1 MGKIQVSAD
10 FHGKKY
16 TIETGVIAK
25 QAHGAVLV
33 TCGETVVLATAV
45 AADKPREG
53 VDFFPL
59 TVDFIEKYY
68 ASGKIPGGF
77 FKREAKPSTDAT
89 LNARLIDRPI
99 RPLFPEGFRNDVN
112 VVVTVLSYDGIN
124 TPGHLGMTAASA
136 ALSISKIPFQ
146 GPIGGVVVG
155 RVDGKLIINPSPEEL
170 EKSTLEL
177 SIAGTR
183 EAVMMVEAEV
193 NLLTEEEM
201 LEALDFGHQE
211 LKKLIDLQEELVK
224 KAGVPK
230 MPLQLVLPEE
240 SLVKKIKDKI
250 TKDMDKALATD
261 GKLAKYAA
269 IDALQAKLLEDMKA
283 ELGKEVFAAKEKE
296 IKEIFHD
303 VEKTAVRSMIIDGGK
318 RLDGRKMDEL
328 RPLSSEVGLFKRT
341 HGSALFTRGET
352 QALVITTLGTA
363 DDEQMIDGLNPTYKK
378 KFFLHYNFPPY
389 SVGEVGRMG
398 SPGRR
403 ELGHGNLAER
413 GLKAILPEH
422 KDFPYTIRIVSE
434 ITESNGSSS
443 MASICGGCLSLMDA
457 GVPIK
462 APVAGIAMGLIKN
475 DDGKFQI
482 LTDIMGLEDH
492 LGDMDFKV
500 AGTREGITALQMDIK
515 IVGVTREIM
524 AKALAQ
530 AKEGRMTLL
539 NHLQQT
545 LPAVRSDLNQYAP
558 RIESLMIPVDRIGEL
573 IGPGGKN
580 IKKIQETYSVNIDI
594 EETGKV
600 NIASADGVT
609 LRAAKDY
616 IAAMMRDVEVGDVF
630 ENAKVVKIIEIG
642 AFVEVAPGKQ
652 GLVHIS
658 EIAQRRIAAV
668 TDVLS
673 EGQTV
678 KVKCIKVDER
688 GRYNFTIKNA

>member
-1 MGKIQVSAD
+1 MAKVQVSAD

-68 ASGKIPGGF
+68 ASGKIPGSF
-77 FKREAKPSTDAT
+77 FKREARPSTDAT
-89 LNARLIDRPI
+89 LTARLIDRPI
-99 RPLFPEGFRNDVN
+99 RPLFPNGFRNDVN
-112 VVVTVLSYDGIN
+112 IVVTVLSYDGVN
-124 TPGHLGMTAASA
+124 TPDHLGMVAASA

-193 NLLTEEEM
+193 GLLTEEQM
-201 LEALDFGHQE
+201 LEALEYGHAE
-211 LKKLIDLQEELVK
+211 LKKLIDLQEELIK

-230 MPLQLVLPEE
+230 MPLELVLPDEN
-240 SLVKKIKDKI
+240 LVKNAHGKIGDGLQ
-250 TKDMDKALATD
+250 KALATD

-269 IDALQAKLLEDMKA
+269 IDAVQAKLLADLKA
-283 ELGKEVFAAKEKE
+283 ELGEETFAKKEKE
-296 IKEIFHD
+296 IREIFHD
-303 VEKTAVRSMIIDGGK
+303 AEKTAVRSMILDEGK

-352 QALVITTLGTA
+352 QALVLTTLGTA
-363 DDEQMIDGLNPTYKK
+363 DDEQMIDGLDPTYKK
-378 KFFLHYNFPPY
+378 QFFLHYNFPPY

-413 GLKAILPEH
+413 GLKAIIPPH
-422 KDFPYTIRIVSE
+422 KDFPYTIRVVSE

-443 MASICGGCLSLMDA
+443 MASICGGTLSLMDA

-462 APVAGIAMGLIKN
+462 APVAGIAMGLIKEN
-475 DDGKFQI
+475 HKFQV

-500 AGTREGITALQMDIK
+500 AGTRDGITALQMDIK
-515 IVGVTREIM
+515 IVGVTSEVM
-524 AKALAQ
+524 KQALAQ
-530 AKEGRMTLL
+530 AKVGRMTLL
-539 NHLQQT
+539 DHLHGT
-545 LPAVRSDLNQYAP
+545 ISTPRGDLNKYAP

-573 IGPGGKN
+573 IGPGGKT
-580 IKKIQETYSVNIDI
+580 IKKIQETYNVEINI
-594 EETGKV
+594 EEDGKV
-600 NIASADGVT
+600 DIASADGDS
-609 LRAAKDY
+609 LRASKDY

-630 ENAKVVKIIEIG
+630 EDAKVVKIIEIG

-658 EIAQRRIAAV
+658 EIAPQRIAAV

-678 KVKCIKVDER
+678 KVKCVKIDER

>member
-1 MGKIQVSAD
+1 MAKVQVSRE
-10 FHGKKY
+10 FHGKQY

-45 AADKPREG
+45 AADSPREG

-77 FKREAKPSTDAT
+77 FKREARPSTDAT

-99 RPLFPEGFRNDVN
+99 RPLFPNGFRNDVN
-112 VVVTVLSYDGIN
+112 IVITVLSYDGIN
-124 TPGHLGMTAASA
+124 LPSHLGMVAASA
-136 ALSISKIPFQ
+136 ALSISKIPFS
-146 GPIGGVVVG
+146 GPIGGVIVG
-155 RVDGKLIINPSPEEL
+155 RVDGRLVINPGPEEL

-183 EAVMMVEAEV
+183 EAVMMVEAEAG
-193 NLLTEEEM
+193 LLTEEQM
-201 LEALDFGHQE
+201 LEALDFGHAE

-230 MPLQLVLPEE
+230 MPVKLILPEE
-240 SLVKKIKDKI
+240 NLVQKINAKI
-250 TKDMDKALATD
+250 AGEMVQALNTD

-269 IDALQAKLLEDMKA
+269 IDALQARLLTELKA
-283 ELGKEVFAAKEKE
+283 ELGEEAYAKKEKE

-303 VEKTAVRSMIIDGGK
+303 VEKAAVRRMIIEEK
-318 RLDGRKMDEL
+318 RRLDGRKMDEL
-328 RPLSSEVGLFKRT
+328 RQLSSEVGLFKRT

-378 KFFLHYNFPPY
+378 QFFLHYNFPPY
-389 SVGEVGRMG
+389 SVGETGRMG

-413 GLKAILPEH
+413 GLKAVLPEH
-422 KDFPYTIRIVSE
+422 KDFPYTIRVVSE

-443 MASICGGCLSLMDA
+443 MASICGGTLSLMDA

-475 DDGKFQI
+475 ADGKFQI

-524 AKALAQ
+524 QQALAQ
-530 AKEGRMTLL
+530 ARTGRLTLL
-539 NHLQQT
+539 EHLHST
-545 LPAVRSDLNQYAP
+545 LPAVRTDLNQYAP
-558 RIESLMIPVDRIGEL
+558 RIESIMIPVDRIGEL
-573 IGPGGKN
+573 IGPGGKS
-580 IKKIQETYSVNIDI
+580 IKKIQETYNVEINI
-594 EETGKV
+594 EEDGKV
-600 NIASADGVT
+600 DIASSDGES
-609 LRAAKDY
+609 LRGAKEY
-616 IAAMMRDVEVGDVF
+616 IAAMMREVEVGDVF
-630 ENAKVVKIIEIG
+630 ENARVVKIIEIG

-658 EIAQRRIAAV
+658 EISPQRIGRVEDA
-668 TDVLS
+668 LS
-673 EGQTV
+673 LDQV
-678 KVKCIKVDER
+678 VRVKCIKIDDR

>member
-1 MGKIQVSAD
+1 MAKIQVSTD

-33 TCGETVVLATAV
+33 SCGETVVLATAV

-68 ASGKIPGGF
+68 ASGKIPGSF

-89 LNARLIDRPI
+89 LTARLIDRPI
-99 RPLFPEGFRNDVN
+99 RPLFPEGFRNDIN
-112 VVVTVLSYDGIN
+112 IVVTVLSYDGVN
-124 TPGHLGMTAASA
+124 TPDHLGMVAASA

-155 RVDGKLIINPSPEEL
+155 RVDDKLIINPSPEEL

-193 NLLTEEEM
+193 GLLTEEQM
-201 LEALDFGHQE
+201 LEALEYGHAE

-224 KAGVPK
+224 KAGTPK
-230 MPLQLVLPEE
+230 MPLQLVLPDE
-240 SLVKKIKDKI
+240 SLVKNVRSKIGDG
-250 TKDMDKALATD
+250 MQKALATD

-269 IDALQAKLLEDMKA
+269 IDALQTKLLEEMRA
-283 ELGKEVFAAKEKE
+283 ELGEEKFAKKEKE
-296 IKEIFHD
+296 IKGVFHD
-303 VEKTAVRSMIIDGGK
+303 IEKTAVRGMILDDGK

-328 RPLSSEVGLFKRT
+328 RPLSSEVGLFGRT

-352 QALVITTLGTA
+352 QALVLTTLGTA
-363 DDEQMIDGLNPTYKK
+363 DDEQLIDGLDPTYKK
-378 KFFLHYNFPPY
+378 QFFLHYNFPPY

-413 GLKAILPEH
+413 GLKAVIPPH
-422 KDFPYTIRIVSE
+422 KDFPYTIRVVSE

-443 MASICGGCLSLMDA
+443 MASICGGALSLMDA

-462 APVAGIAMGLIKN
+462 APVAGIAMGLIKEN
-475 DDGKFQI
+475 DKFQV

-500 AGTREGITALQMDIK
+500 AGTRDGITALQMDIK
-515 IVGVTREIM
+515 IVGVTGEIM
-524 AKALAQ
+524 KRALAQ
-530 AKEGRMTLL
+530 AKAGRLILL
-539 NHLQQT
+539 DHLQGT
-545 LPAVRSDLNQYAP
+545 ISAPRGDLNKYAP

-580 IKKIQETYSVNIDI
+580 IKKIQETYKVEINIGED
-594 EETGKV
+594 GKV
-600 NIASADGVT
+600 DIASSDGGS
-609 LRAAKDY
+609 LRAAKDH
-616 IAAMMRDVEVGDVF
+616 IAAMMREVEVGEVF

-658 EIAQRRIAAV
+658 EIAPQRIAAV

-678 KVKCIKVDER
+678 KVKCVKIDER

>member
-1 MGKIQVSAD
+1 MGKIQVSTD

-25 QAHGAVLV
+25 QAHGAALV
-33 TCGETVVLATAV
+33 TCGETVVLAAAT

-68 ASGKIPGGF
+68 ASGKIPGSF
-77 FKREAKPSTDAT
+77 FKREARPSTDAT
-89 LNARLIDRPI
+89 LTARLIDRPI
-99 RPLFPEGFRNDVN
+99 RPLFPAGFRNDVN
-112 VVVTVLSYDGIN
+112 IVITVLSYDGVN
-124 TPGHLGMTAASA
+124 TPDHLGMVAASA

-155 RVDGKLIINPSPEEL
+155 RLDGRLVINPSPEEL
-170 EKSTLEL
+170 ERSTLEL

-183 EAVMMVEAEV
+183 EAVMMVEAEAG
-193 NLLTEEEM
+193 LLTEEQM

-211 LKKLIDLQEELVK
+211 LKKLIDLQEELAQK
-224 KAGVPK
+224 TGAPK
-230 MPLQLVLPEE
+230 MPLDLILPDEA
-240 SLVKKIKDKI
+240 LAQKI
-250 TKDMDKALATD
+250 TARISGDMAKALAVD

-269 IDALQAKLLEDMKA
+269 IDALQAKLLA
-283 ELGKEVFAAKEKE
+283 ELKTELGGEEFAKKEKE

-303 VEKTAVRSMIIDGGK
+303 VEKTAVRGMIIDEGR
-318 RLDGRKMDEL
+318 RLDGRRLDEL
-328 RPLSSEVGLFKRT
+328 RPLSSAVGLFKRT

-363 DDEQMIDGLNPTYKK
+363 DDEQMIDGLDPTYKK

-413 GLKAILPEH
+413 GLKAVLPEH
-422 KDFPYTIRIVSE
+422 KDFPYTIRVVSE

-443 MASICGGCLSLMDA
+443 MASICGGSLSLMDA

-475 DDGKFQI
+475 DGGKYQI

-500 AGTREGITALQMDIK
+500 AGTRDGITALQMDIK

-530 AKEGRMTLL
+530 ARDGRLFLL
-539 NHLQQT
+539 DHLRNT
-545 LPAVRSDLNQYAP
+545 LPAVRGELNQYAP

-580 IKKIQETYSVNIDI
+580 IKKIQETYKVSVDI

-600 NIASADGVT
+600 NIASADGLS

-616 IAAMMRDVEVGDVF
+616 IAAMMREIEIGDVF

-658 EIAQRRIAAV
+658 EIAPRRIARV
-668 TDVLS
+668 EDVLS
-673 EGQTV
+673 IDQAV
-678 KVKCIKVDER
+678 KVKCIKIDER

>member
-1 MGKIQVSAD
+1 
-10 FHGKKY
+10 
-16 TIETGVIAK
+16 
-25 QAHGAVLV
+25 
-33 TCGETVVLATAV
+33 
-45 AADKPREG
+45 
-53 VDFFPL
+53 
-59 TVDFIEKYY
+59 
-68 ASGKIPGGF
+68 
-77 FKREAKPSTDAT
+77 
-89 LNARLIDRPI
+89 
-99 RPLFPEGFRNDVN
+99 PLFPEGFRNDVHI
-112 VVVTVLSYDGIN
+112 VVTVLSYDGIN
-124 TPGHLGMTAASA
+124 TPDHLGMVAASA

-155 RVDGKLIINPSPEEL
+155 RIDGKLIINPSPAEL
-170 EKSTLEL
+170 EKSTLDL

-193 NLLTEEEM
+193 GLLTEAEM

-230 MPLQLVLPEE
+230 MASKLILPEAA
-240 SLVKKIKDKI
+240 LVKKINDKI
-250 TKDMDKALATD
+250 AKDMTKALATD

-269 IDALQAKLLEDMKA
+269 IDALQAKLLEDLKA
-283 ELGKEVFAAKEKE
+283 ELGEEVFAEREKE

-303 VEKTAVRSMIIDGGK
+303 VEKTAVRSMIIYDK
-318 RLDGRKMDEL
+318 QRLDGRKMNEL

-352 QALVITTLGTA
+352 QAIVVTTLGTA
-363 DDEQMIDGLNPTYKK
+363 DDEQLIDGLNPTYKK
-378 KFFLHYNFPPY
+378 QFFLHYNFPPY
-389 SVGEVGRMG
+389 SVGETGRMG

-413 GLKAILPEH
+413 GLKGVLPEH

-443 MASICGGCLSLMDA
+443 MASICGGTLSLMDA

-500 AGTREGITALQMDIK
+500 AGTRDGITALQMDIK

-524 AKALAQ
+524 AQALAQ

-539 NHLQQT
+539 DHLQKT
-545 LPAVRSDLNQYAP
+545 MPAVRGDLNKYAP
-558 RIESLMIPVDRIGEL
+558 RIESIIIPGDRIGEL

-580 IKKIQETYSVNIDI
+580 IKAIQAEFNVDINI
-594 EETGKV
+594 EETEAGGKV
-600 NIASADGVT
+600 SIASSDGDS

-616 IAAMMRDVEVGDVF
+616 IAGMMHEIEVGEVF

-658 EIAQRRIAAV
+658 EISPQRIGAV

-678 KVKCIKVDER
+678 KVKCIKIDDR
-688 GRYNFTIKNA
+688 GRYNFSIKNA